1 MLGRF
6 NRVEQRGFLSMLGL
20 ASVGMAIGFSYGF
33 CSLLGLAYGPLHN
46 IIPFLLLG
54 IGELPLWWYSYK
66 LSLRCPKNCRLVDE
80 RKINKK

>member
-54 IGELPLWWYSYK
+54 IGELPLFSF
-66 LSLRCPKNCRLVDE
+66 
-80 RKINKK
+80 KKCKPESSEEKFFFFK

>member
-6 NRVEQRGFLSMLGL
+6 NRVEQRGFLSMVGL
-20 ASVGMAIGFSYGF
+20 ASVGMAIGFAYGF

-54 IGELPLWWYSYK
+54 IGELLHCGGILRNDLSAGWWMSVK
-66 LSLRCPKNCRLVDE
+66 
-80 RKINKK
+80 